1 MAACVFDG
9 RIATHVPAAIAQPT
23 LGSGRAAPFRP
34 HGRPAM
40 PEWIVI
46 DGGAETLTKKADRLS
61 EAIAF
66 AAANNS
72 GK

>member
-1 MAACVFDG
+1 MAACVYDG
-9 RIATHVPAAIAQPT
+9 RIAMRVPAAIAQLT

-46 DGGAETLTKKADRLS
+46 DGGAETLTERPID
-61 EAIAF
+61 
-66 AAANNS
+66 
-72 GK
+72 